1 MTYENLLLFHICCF
15 LGAILFF
22 WLSFFLDP
30 PQGPFVMGLLLL
42 VGAVISRI
50 KLFKYR
56 KETDRN
62 DR

>member
-22 WLSFFLDP
+22 WISFFLDP
-30 PQGPFVMGLLLL
+30 PQAPFVMGLLLL

-56 KETDRN
+56 K
-62 DR
+62 